1 MLLNTLSKLI
11 KQNLSRLA
19 RQCVFIDGSSTA
31 PPCGMPAAYPKE
43 PLRLRDFLQA
53 GVSTHFAAKLFSYTV
68 TVERFLIGRVFFL
81 SPQVTQQQDYPP
93 VCESFQVYE
102 SLSFCSFASNQLK
115 MAVWVN
121 SLATFWILL
130 IKVRTSG
137 QKQCNMMKHGEI
149 GERGVGTDRLTW
161 RVGRA
166 VD

>member
-1 MLLNTLSKLI
+1 MFLNTLSKLI
-11 KQNLSRLA
+11 KQNLARLA

-31 PPCGMPAAYPKE
+31 PPCGMPAAYLKE
-43 PLRLRDFLQA
+43 PLRFRDFLQA
-53 GVSTHFAAKLFSYTV
+53 DFAAKLFSYTV
-68 TVERFLIGRVFFL
+68 TVERFLIGRVFFF
-81 SPQVTQQQDYPP
+81 SPLR
-93 VCESFQVYE
+93 SRSSKIIFQSVNVFRFT
-102 SLSFCSFASNQLK
+102 SLLSFCSFASNQLK

-130 IKVRTSG
+130 IAVRTSG